1 MCKICNTPFRA
12 VVDDPRRRGAVFN
25 NECFIETFV
34 EREKKE
40 ALSLRNY
47 RGTDA
52 KKMHEG

>member
-1 MCKICNTPFRA
+1 MCKVCNSPFRA